1 MSLPPWA
8 DDDLEKGMS
17 FDLGFTENA
26 PADGC
31 IMCSQCLAACPTY
44 QETGD
49 LDFSPMGRIRVMREL
64 VEHEQSVSDHQLEQL
79 GSCLQC
85 QRCEAACPSQ
95 VQFTQLLTQN
105 LAELRHQRPVDRLVA
120 LMQWMVMHPG
130 WLRLSCRL
138 ATVYQKTGMQALL
151 RKFGL
156 IKRLGLLEL
165 DAMIRPSDRLISLQE
180 HYPATVTEIAKV
192 ALFTGCVTSE
202 FDGSLVTDSILLLN
216 RLGVSVWVPP
226 AQDCCGALYR
236 HHGQMQ
242 QATELAQRN
251 LSAFAMQPVDAII
264 SLASGCGTCLKD
276 YGGWF
281 EDQTGDMAGQFSDS
295 AMDISAYIDQLN
307 WPADLQP
314 QPLKTTVA
322 VHTPCTFS
330 NHADANSVVLKL
342 LRQIPELEPVVVT
355 GKGCC
360 GAGGTQML
368 THRVLA
374 KSLSDNLLNEIDQN
388 DAQILV
394 TSNIGCL
401 LHLSSGLQQR
411 NLAIEVMH
419 PVQLIVR
426 QLKNL

>member
-1 MSLPPWA
+1 MSPPPWV
-8 DDDLEKGMS
+8 DDDLQMDMRFEP
-17 FDLGFTENA
+17 GFTEDA

-49 LDFSPMGRIRVMREL
+49 LDFSPMGRIRVMRDL
-64 VEHEQSVSDHQLEQL
+64 VEQEQSVSDHQFEQL
-79 GSCLQC
+79 ASCLQC

-95 VQFTQLLTQN
+95 VQYIKLLNQN
-105 LAELRHQRPVDRLVA
+105 LREVRHQRPVDRLVA

-130 WLRLSCRL
+130 WMRLSRRL

-151 RKFGL
+151 RNIGL

-165 DAMIRPSDRLISLQE
+165 DAMIRPSERVISSQE
-180 HYPATVTEIAKV
+180 YYPATVTEIANV

-202 FDGSLVTDSILLLN
+202 FNGALVTDSISLLN
-216 RLGVSVWVPP
+216 QLGVSVRVPP
-226 AQDCCGALYR
+226 AQGCCGALFR

-242 QATELAQRN
+242 QAVELAQRN
-251 LSAFAMQPVDAII
+251 LSAFATQPVDAII
-264 SLASGCGTCLKD
+264 SLASGCGACLKE

-281 EDQTGDMAGQFSDS
+281 EDQTNDKAGQFSDRV
-295 AMDISAYIDQLN
+295 MDISAYIDQLN

-330 NHADANSVVLKL
+330 NHTDAISVVLTL
-342 LRQIPELEPVVVT
+342 LRQIPDLEPVVVT

-374 KSLSDNLLNEIDQN
+374 KRLSDNLLNEIDQN
-388 DAQILV
+388 DARILV

-401 LHLSSGLQQR
+401 LHVSSGLQQR
-411 NLAIEVMH
+411 NLAIEIMH